1 MDFRSN
7 DLPTYPGSTI
17 PALKADFAALDQ
29 AALRLGV
36 TVTNTS
42 DGSFYSPER
51 KLINIDTKT
60 PNQRGFVSL
69 GQLTDEYLHAWNQT
83 VGRGRF
89 LPDEIAKEHR
99 SLGGIAERRGTSGLG
114 TAKIVCA
121 FHQLEALN
129 FVKSDH
135 TVPQFIWRAPLHE
148 VRQFAYAWEQFFG

>member
-1 MDFRSN
+1 MDFKSN
-7 DLPTYPGSTI
+7 DLPAYPGSTI

-36 TVTNTS
+36 IVTNTS
-42 DGSFYSPER
+42 DGSFYSPGR
-51 KLINIDTKT
+51 QLINIDTKT

-89 LPDEIAKEHR
+89 LSEAIAREHIAM
-99 SLGGIAERRGTSGLG
+99 GGIAERRGTSGLG

-129 FVKSDH
+129 FVMSGQP
-135 TVPQFIWRAPLHE
+135 VPRFIWRAPLHE